1 MSRTC
6 SVDFDTNCRSE
17 LSRRD
22 AAVVSI
28 VLTEKK
34 VAAQITRGALNR
46 YVFAGCA
53 IRAATC
59 TRVFTVATMRVR
71 DARSNLLRL
80 VDRCVGRAPSR
91 ALVVARH
98 IVASTHV
105 IGRTCRR
112 STLTGNAF
120 LSAKKTLSRIA
131 RRCGTIGAA
140 AI

>member
-1 MSRTC
+1 MPP
-6 SVDFDTNCRSE
+6 
-17 LSRRD
+17 L
-22 AAVVSI
+22 VSI
-28 VLTEKK
+28 VLTGKK
-34 VAAQITRGALNR
+34 VAAQITRGAPNR

-59 TRVFTVATMRVR
+59 SRVFTVATMRVR

-80 VDRCVGRAPSR
+80 VDRCGGRAPSR

-112 STLTGNAF
+112 STCTGNAF